1 MWDVLKAAC
10 AKGCW
15 WVAHFWDFVRFCGS
29 LFRVVWYVLK
39 AACAKDCLAWW
50 LAHFWE
56 CRFCGILPVKVVCD
70 FVRVK

>member
-1 MWDVLKAAC
+1 MWD
-10 AKGCW
+10 
-15 WVAHFWDFVRFCGS
+15 
-29 LFRVVWYVLK
+29 VLK